1 MIINFEPVDLSTPA
15 KPGHLKMK
23 FISVSSNLTEASV
36 ELFFETHSRERRQV
50 VTSLVVAGLTSVA
63 TTAVESWFHKSR
75 MVSFC
80 FAQLFS
86 NKFRII
92 IISCDF
98 RILWNQL
105 YKKQV

>member
-50 VTSLVVAGLTSVA
+50 VAGLVIGTLTTLA
-63 TTAVESWFHKSR
+63 TDAVESWIHKSR
-75 MVSFC
+75 MVSF
-80 FAQLFS
+80 FLFS
-86 NKFRII
+86 SLF
-92 IISCDF
+92 
-98 RILWNQL
+98 
-105 YKKQV
+105 

>member
-50 VTSLVVAGLTSVA
+50 VTSLVIAGLSSVA

-80 FAQLFS
+80 LALLFS
-86 NKFRII
+86 NKLRII
-92 IISCDF
+92 LILCDL
-98 RILWNQL
+98 RTLWNQI